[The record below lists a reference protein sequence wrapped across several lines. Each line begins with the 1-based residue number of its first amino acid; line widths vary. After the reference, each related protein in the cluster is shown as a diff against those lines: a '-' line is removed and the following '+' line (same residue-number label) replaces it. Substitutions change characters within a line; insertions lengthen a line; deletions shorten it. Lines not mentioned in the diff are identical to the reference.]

1 MHDVGLSEFFDK
13 EYSYGISSL
22 ERIVNAD
29 KTYPPSVV
37 EKHKKINT
45 YLNIAFCLFVLFLCD
60 FQIFANWNIV
70 KIGVAFV
77 IFDIVLG
84 FVDNYLVNVKPYKEN
99 AKLKDV
105 TKYQKYVSELEKK
118 VEELGKK
125 KAAFAKENCAK
136 CSYRY
141 WYSGVGVNTY
151 RCEKSLQ
158 HQCPI
163 FQEYDWYDKELYY
176 HKRKLEALLEEMK
189 TEQVLSNE
197 KVSSDYQDKLVYFKD
212 MQIKF
217 EHLSKK
223 SKGLTPV
230 SKSLKN
236 LITLL
241 ETKPIGL
248 TFVPNTVYIYLDEL
262 QTISTKLEGLDK
274 EQQERYADKFG
285 KVAKALSENIDDIN
299 RRIDNYET
307 EDIEV
312 GLNVLFSELVKDTED
327 GKNV

>member
-1 MHDVGLSEFFDK
+1 MHDVGLSEFFTN
-13 EYSYGISSL
+13 EYSYGINSL

-29 KTYPPSVV
+29 KVYSPSVV

-60 FQIFANWNIV
+60 FQIFTNWNIV

-99 AKLKDV
+99 AKLKDI
-105 TKYQKYVSELEKK
+105 TKYQKYVKKKKKK

-125 KAAFAKENCAK
+125 KLAFAKENCAK

-141 WYSGVGVNTY
+141 WYDSVNQY
-151 RCEKSLQ
+151 RCDKNLQ
-158 HQCPI
+158 YQCPI
-163 FQEYDWYDKELYY
+163 FQEYDWYDKELKY
-176 HKRKLEALLEEMK
+176 HKKKLEALLEEMK

-217 EHLSKK
+217 EHLAKK

-299 RRIDNYET
+299 RRVELRVLMK
-307 EDIEV
+307 IEEE
-312 GLNVLFSELVKDTED
+312 ELE
-327 GKNV
+327 

>member
-1 MHDVGLSEFFDK
+1 MHDVGLFEFFDK

-29 KTYPPSVV
+29 KTYSPFVV

-45 YLNIAFCLFVLFLCD
+45 CLNIVFCLFVLFLCD

-84 FVDNYLVNVKPYKEN
+84 FVDNYLVNVKPYKDN
-99 AKLKDV
+99 TKLKDV

-118 VEELGKK
+118 VEELDKK
-125 KAAFAKENCAK
+125 KVTFAKENCEK
-136 CSYRY
+136 CSYHE
-141 WYSGVGVNTY
+141 WYGRGNSY

-163 FQEYDWYDKELYY
+163 FQEYDWYAKELAY
-176 HKRKLEALLEEMK
+176 HKGKLEALLEEMK
-189 TEQVLSNE
+189 TEEVLSNE
-197 KVSSDYQDKLVYFKD
+197 KVSSDYQDKLAYFKD

-223 SKGLTPV
+223 SKGLTPI

-262 QTISTKLEGLDK
+262 QTISAKLEGLDK

-285 KVAKALSENIDDIN
+285 KVAKALSENIEDIN

-327 GKNV
+327 DKNV

>member
-29 KTYPPSVV
+29 KTYSPSVV

-77 IFDIVLG
+77 VFDVVLG
-84 FVDNYLVNVKPYKEN
+84 FVDNYLVNVRPYKEN
-99 AKLKDV
+99 IKLKDV
-105 TKYQKYVSELEKK
+105 TKYQKYVEELEQK

-125 KAAFAKENCAK
+125 KLAFAKENCVK

-141 WYSGVGVNTY
+141 WYDTANQY
-151 RCEKSLQ
+151 RCDKNLQ
-158 HQCPI
+158 YQCPI
-163 FQEYDWYDKELYY
+163 FQEYDWYDKELKY
-176 HKRKLEALLEEMK
+176 HKKKLESLLEEMK

-223 SKGLTPV
+223 AKGLTPV

>member
-1 MHDVGLSEFFDK
+1 MHDIGLFEFFDK

-29 KTYPPSVV
+29 KTYSPSVV

-60 FQIFANWNIV
+60 FQIFTNWNIV

-105 TKYQKYVSELEKK
+105 AKYQKYVSELEKK
-118 VEELGKK
+118 VEELYKK
-125 KAAFAKENCAK
+125 KLEFAKENCAK

-141 WYSGVGVNTY
+141 WYTGVNPY

-158 HQCPI
+158 HQCLI
-163 FQEYDWYDKELYY
+163 FQEYDWYDKELAY
-176 HKRKLEALLEEMK
+176 HKMKLEALLEEMK

-236 LITLL
+236 LIILL